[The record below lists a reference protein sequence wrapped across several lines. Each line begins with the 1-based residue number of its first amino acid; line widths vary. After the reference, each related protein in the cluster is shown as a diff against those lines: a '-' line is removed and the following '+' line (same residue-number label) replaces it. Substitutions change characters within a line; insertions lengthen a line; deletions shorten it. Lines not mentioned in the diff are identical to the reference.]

1 MPEIP
6 RLITKKKKR
15 SLRPFKE
22 TKISKRPEVIV
33 DFILEQ
39 GLFFIAIKNIGPGS
53 AHHISINFDQQFDG
67 IDGRKTISDLPL
79 FKSIG
84 FMPPDKE
91 IRTFLDKSDAYFS
104 RQEPTKI
111 SLTVH
116 YKDKRENSYSERI
129 THNLAIYKELGYLVT
144 PSD

>member
-6 RLITKKKKR
+6 RLKKKKKR

-22 TKISKRPEVIV
+22 PKISKRPEVIV
-33 DFILEQ
+33 DFILEK
-39 GLFFIAIKNIGPGS
+39 GLFFIAIKNLGPGS
-53 AHHISINFDQQFDG
+53 AHHISIKFDQQFAG
-67 IDGRKTISDLPL
+67 LDGRKTISELPL

-104 RQEPTKI
+104 RKEPTNI
-111 SLTVH
+111 TLSVH
-116 YKDKRENSYSERI
+116 YQDKRDNSYSERI
-129 THNLAIYKELGYLVT
+129 THNLEIYKELGYLVI
-144 PSD
+144 PPD